1 MKSAPRRVITNTNIH
16 PESYR
21 LTEKTIMSLKLGV
34 IGAGAIGKEHIRRC
48 TQVLQGATVVAVS
61 DINAD
66 NARAAVALPGV
77 QAEVYADGHDVI
89 NASDVDAILVTSWDP
104 THEEYTLAA
113 IAAGKPVFCEKPL
126 AMSAEGCRR
135 IVDAEMKA
143 GRRLVQVGF
152 MRPYDE
158 GYLALKKVIDDGD
171 IGAPLMLRCAHRN
184 QSVGENYTTDMA
196 ITNTLI
202 HELDVLRWLL
212 NDDYRSVQVRF
223 PRSTSHTHA
232 RLKDPQI
239 VSFET
244 KKGTLIDVEVFVNCQ
259 YGYDIQCEV
268 VGETGI
274 ARLPEPSAVQMRK
287 SASLS
292 TAILTDWK
300 DRFIKAYDVEL
311 QAFINDVKAGQL
323 HGPSAWDGYAASVAA
338 DACIK
343 AQGTSEPVEVT
354 LPECPAFYK
363 R

>member
-1 MKSAPRRVITNTNIH
+1 
-16 PESYR
+16 
-21 LTEKTIMSLKLGV
+21 MSLKLGV

-244 KKGTLIDVEVFVNCQ
+244 KKRHPDRRRSV
-259 YGYDIQCEV
+259 CE
-268 VGETGI
+268 
-274 ARLPEPSAVQMRK
+274 LPVR
-287 SASLS
+287 
-292 TAILTDWK
+292 
-300 DRFIKAYDVEL
+300 V
-311 QAFINDVKAGQL
+311 
-323 HGPSAWDGYAASVAA
+323 
-338 DACIK
+338 
-343 AQGTSEPVEVT
+343 
-354 LPECPAFYK
+354 
-363 R
+363 

>member
-1 MKSAPRRVITNTNIH
+1 MVHKYGSWWNVGVAQTALSERIRKVAQMIMKSAPRRVITKTNIH
-16 PESYR
+16 SESYR

-48 TQVLQGATVVAVS
+48 TQVLQGPPLWRCL

-89 NASDVDAILVTSWDP
+89 NASDVDAIPVTSWDP
-104 THEEYTLAA
+104 THEEYTWPPSPPVSRYSAKT
-113 IAAGKPVFCEKPL
+113 AGDDP
-126 AMSAEGCRR
+126 EGCRR

-196 ITNTLI
+196 ITNTP
-202 HELDVLRWLL
+202 D
-212 NDDYRSVQVRF
+212 
-223 PRSTSHTHA
+223 PR
-232 RLKDPQI
+232 
-239 VSFET
+239 
-244 KKGTLIDVEVFVNCQ
+244 
-259 YGYDIQCEV
+259 
-268 VGETGI
+268 
-274 ARLPEPSAVQMRK
+274 
-287 SASLS
+287 
-292 TAILTDWK
+292 
-300 DRFIKAYDVEL
+300 
-311 QAFINDVKAGQL
+311 AGR
-323 HGPSAWDGYAASVAA
+323 AALAA
-338 DACIK
+338 
-343 AQGTSEPVEVT
+343 E
-354 LPECPAFYK
+354 